1 MKKSIKYKP
10 TAMAID
16 EIDRLNNPVVELN
29 YLRSLRKPLL
39 TAFDIYK
46 SNVLYGIIEETEE
59 EHSQI
64 LEWYNSLLTMNAKS
78 ITSVEEAIKNVPE
91 KIKQYLK

>member
-10 TAMAID
+10 TAITID

-39 TAFDIYK
+39 KAFDIYK
-46 SNVLYGIIEETEE
+46 GNVFYGIIEETEE

-91 KIKQYLK
+91 KIKQYIK

>member
-10 TAMAID
+10 TAITID

-39 TAFDIYK
+39 SAFDVYK
-46 SNVLYGIIEETEE
+46 GNVFYGII
-59 EHSQI
+59 
-64 LEWYNSLLTMNAKS
+64 
-78 ITSVEEAIKNVPE
+78 
-91 KIKQYLK
+91 